1 VLLGRG
7 LSGERVAERYVL
19 DEFLGEGGFGVVYS
33 AREVVGND
41 YIGQVAVKITPPPDE
56 DAKRQLVRE
65 VQAMAQL
72 AHPSLVGYRLCG
84 VIPQG
89 DLEGAFYIVMELC
102 DRSLRVELME
112 RGALPAA
119 DVSTCFG
126 SVVEGVAHMHEAGAV
141 HRDIKPENILRAAGR
156 WKLGDMGLARAA
168 GSSMTTAS
176 RQIGTL
182 VYMSPEMIDGQIS
195 AASDVY
201 ALGISA
207 VECLT
212 GRLPFSDTAT
222 TKIMRQIVTTGP
234 EIPSGLPAPWDGLAP
249 WMLAQSPQERP
260 TARQVYDSLRG
271 MPIISAEPAPE
282 QRPAAGAPTSAVP
295 SAVAPVDL
303 QFAAACDMALADGVL
318 AAEEKEYLKTLS
330 ERLGLPADA
339 ANHLF
344 AEAVERRAKRPL
356 TDTGEQKLALGNSQR
371 QEACRAIAELYHV
384 SELRVRN
391 ALEHV
396 KWDVD
401 LAIARLEAETEQD
414 RRAFALMEVARR
426 SVVPDARAKAALEQ
440 VGWDAEAAVAFISA
454 ADERTR
460 EAARQAAA
468 ERAAEHKEHVA
479 QVARVAGGVL
489 AGAAAVGLIVAV
501 GGLAL
506 GRD

>member
-7 LSGERVAERYVL
+7 LSGERVADRYVL

-33 AREVVGND
+33 AREVVGDD
-41 YIGQVAVKITPPPDE
+41 YIGQVAVKICPPPDE
-56 DAKRQLVRE
+56 NAKRQLVRE

-84 VIPQG
+84 VVPQG
-89 DLEGAFYIVMELC
+89 ALEGSFFIVMELC
-102 DRSLRVELME
+102 DRSLRVELVE
-112 RGALPAA
+112 RGALPPA

-126 SVVEGVAHMHEAGAV
+126 SVAEGVAHMHEVGAV

-182 VYMSPEMIDGQIS
+182 VYMSPEIIDGQIG

-201 ALGISA
+201 ALGVSA

-212 GRLPFSDTAT
+212 GHLPFSDTAT
-222 TKIMRQIVTTGP
+222 TKIMRQILTTGP
-234 EIPSGLPAPWDGLAP
+234 DIPTGLPAPWDSLAP
-249 WMLAQSPQERP
+249 WMLSLSPKDRP
-260 TARQVYDSLRG
+260 SARQVYDALRG
-271 MPIISAEPAPE
+271 MPYVSAEPAAE
-282 QRPAAGAPTSAVP
+282 QRPAAPTGAVP

-330 ERLGLPADA
+330 ERLGLQADA

-344 AEAVERRAKRPL
+344 AEAVDRRAKRPL
-356 TDTGEQKLALGNSQR
+356 TDTGEQKLALGNAQR
-371 QEACRAIAELYHV
+371 QEACRAIAELYKI

-440 VGWDAEAAVAFISA
+440 VGWDAEAAVTFISA

-468 ERAAEHKEHVA
+468 QRAAERKEHVA
-479 QVARVAGGVL
+479 QVARVAGGVV